1 MVGLNC
7 LDREWKLCL
16 AQRGAYSCKAKSRN
30 MKLLCLTLTLVF
42 SLASLAIAQEK
53 AFTSLDKVMDPST
66 YQKAGLPKLSD
77 EEREVLNNFL
87 KDYISS
93 KQKAAADVAAAAAV
107 DRAVKERR
115 VRPPEII
122 ESRIVGTYKGYG
134 LRTLFPLANG
144 QVWRPTN
151 SDIVNS
157 SPVQNPAVVI
167 YRDFFGYKMFIENAS
182 VVRVKRVK

>member
-1 MVGLNC
+1 MKFFC
-7 LDREWKLCL
+7 LIL
-16 AQRGAYSCKAKSRN
+16 S
-30 MKLLCLTLTLVF
+30 LVF
-42 SLASLAIAQEK
+42 SLTSLAVAQEK
-53 AFTSLDKVMDPST
+53 GFSSLDKVMDPNT
-66 YQKAGLPKLSD
+66 YQRAGLPKLSK

-93 KQKAAADVAAAAAV
+93 KQRAAANVAAAAAV

-115 VRPPEII
+115 VRPPEVI

-144 QVWRPTN
+144 EVWRPTN
-151 SDIVNS
+151 SDIVTS
-157 SPVQNPAVVI
+157 SAIQNPAVVI

-182 VVRVKRVK
+182 VVRVKRVQ

>member
-1 MVGLNC
+1 
-7 LDREWKLCL
+7 
-16 AQRGAYSCKAKSRN
+16 
-30 MKLLCLTLTLVF
+30 MKLLCLTL
-42 SLASLAIAQEK
+42 SLILSLTSLAIAREK
-53 AFTSLDKVMDPST
+53 GFSSLDKVMDPST
-66 YQKAGLPKLSD
+66 YQRAGLPKLSK
-77 EEREVLNNFL
+77 EERDVLNNFL

-134 LRTLFPLANG
+134 LRTVFPLANG
-144 QVWRPTN
+144 EVWRPTN
-151 SDIVNS
+151 SDIVTA

-167 YRDFFGYKMFIENAS
+167 YRDMFGYKMFIENAS
-182 VVRVKRVK
+182 TVRVKRVQ